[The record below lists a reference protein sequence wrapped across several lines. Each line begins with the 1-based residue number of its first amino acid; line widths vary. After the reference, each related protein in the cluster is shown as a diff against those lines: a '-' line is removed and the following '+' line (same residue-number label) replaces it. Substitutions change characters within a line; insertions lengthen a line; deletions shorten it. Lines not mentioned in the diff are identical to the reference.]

1 MAAKNL
7 WGELPNVD
15 DIRTPHAILLEQA
28 SILEEMTDGLLSA
41 RVKRTTEDGKM
52 SSTLQIIAPSL
63 DNYTYTVTNVT
74 HGVELYPA
82 RMLDLVNRTWLECD
96 NERNFSNSLEA
107 ILSSDQV
114 RKVII
119 GLLAQIRADNP

>member
-7 WGELPNVD
+7 WGELPNFD

-63 DNYTYTVTNVT
+63 DNYTYTVTSVT

-96 NERNFSNSLEA
+96 NERNFSNSLEG

>member
-28 SILEEMTDGLLSA
+28 SILEEITNGLLTA

-52 SSTLQIIAPSL
+52 SNTLQIIAPSL
-63 DNYTYTVTNVT
+63 DHYTYNVTNIT
-74 HGVELYPA
+74 HGVELYPV
-82 RMLDLVNRTWLECD
+82 RVLDLTTRV
-96 NERNFSNSLEA
+96 
-107 ILSSDQV
+107 
-114 RKVII
+114 
-119 GLLAQIRADNP
+119 